1 MGTTLPQSIIYET
14 TDAQSVERG
23 MSPLEML
30 KHMSFFAVLV
40 LSPSLFGYDLAWQK
54 EADDF
59 RRATDEAERQAHKA
73 SQLSVDS

>member
-14 TDAQSVERG
+14 ADARSVEREVP
-23 MSPLEML
+23 SLEML

-40 LSPSLFGYDLAWQK
+40 ISPSLFDNESAWQK

-59 RRATDEAERQAHKA
+59 RRAADDAKRQAHGA
-73 SQLSVDS
+73 SSL